1 VLDVA
6 EETKQEEAS
15 EQLPP
20 VFLDEQEVER
30 QMAQPMTKKLS
41 TVFLYSSGFAVILAG
56 LNMIYPIVTSTDIF
70 IIYFGLFNL
79 LTVITLEQQ
88 RTK

>member
-1 VLDVA
+1 MV
-6 EETKQEEAS
+6 EETKQEETT

-20 VFLDEQEVER
+20 VFLDDKEVER
-30 QMAQPMTKKLS
+30 QMTQPMTKKLS
-41 TVFLYSSGFAVILAG
+41 SVFLYSSGFAIILAG
-56 LNMIYPIVTSTDIF
+56 LNRIYPIVTLTDIF